1 MVRGEV
7 VNNMSNLRFYRRA
20 AGFSKGEMAEE
31 LSISKAMYDLMERGK
46 LYIPAEDQ
54 VIITELISER
64 LGEFIDLTEI
74 F

>member
-20 AGFSKGEMAEE
+20 AGFFKGEMAAE
-31 LSISKAMYDLMERGK
+31 LRIPTAMYDLMERGK

-54 VIITELISER
+54 VVITGLTSGR
-64 LGEFIDLTEI
+64 LGEFIDPTEI

>member
-7 VNNMSNLRFYRRA
+7 VNNMSNLRLYRRA
-20 AGFSKGEMAEE
+20 AGFSKGEMAAE
-31 LSISKAMYDLMERGK
+31 LSIPKAMYDLMERGK
-46 LYIPAEDQ
+46 LYTPAEDQ

-64 LGEFIDLTEI
+64 LGEFIDPTEI

>member
-1 MVRGEV
+1 
-7 VNNMSNLRFYRRA
+7 
-20 AGFSKGEMAEE
+20 
-31 LSISKAMYDLMERGK
+31 MYDLMERGK